1 MADCCWSLKG
11 SGLGNSALYNLLW
24 CEMEMG
30 QPRNNTHNRNSGKQS
45 GRLYPPHCPPPGGD
59 LAKPLPA
66 RQAGMEVNVTAQTSG
81 EGTRGRRRREP
92 RMGAEWREQ
101 GPVFPPTRQVA
112 KHC

>member
-45 GRLYPPHCPPPGGD
+45 GRLYPPHCPLPGGD
-59 LAKPLPA
+59 LAKPHPA
-66 RQAGMEVNVTAQTSG
+66 PAGRHGGECHSTDVRGRHQGKVE
-81 EGTRGRRRREP
+81 EGTKDGSR
-92 RMGAEWREQ
+92 
-101 GPVFPPTRQVA
+101 VV
-112 KHC
+112 